1 MNIKLVGSNCSNG
14 LKQKK
19 IIERLISKSD
29 YKIDLDIVDD
39 EKEIKKLN
47 IIDRPGLII
56 NKVLVSQGKI
66 QTDRDILKYL
76 KLIESNV

>member
-1 MNIKLVGSNCSNG
+1 MNIKLIGSNCSNG

-19 IIERLISKSD
+19 ILERLVSNSE

-39 EKEIKKLN
+39 DKTVKRLN
-47 IIDRPGLII
+47 IINKPGLII
-56 NKVLVSQGKI
+56 NNVLVSQGKI

>member
-1 MNIKLVGSNCSNG
+1 MNIKLIGSNCSNG

-19 IIERLISKSD
+19 ILERLVSNSE
-29 YKIDLDIVDD
+29 YKIDLDVVDD
-39 EKEIKKLN
+39 DKIIKRLN
-47 IIDRPGLII
+47 IIDKPGLII
-56 NKVLVSQGKI
+56 NNVLVSQGRV

>member
-1 MNIKLVGSNCSNG
+1 MIIKLIGSNCSNG

-19 IIERLISKSD
+19 ILERLVSNSE

-39 EKEIKKLN
+39 DKTVKRLN
-47 IIDRPGLII
+47 IINKPGLII
-56 NKVLVSQGKI
+56 NNVLVSQGKI

>member
-1 MNIKLVGSNCSNG
+1 MNIKLIGSNCSNG

-19 IIERLISKSD
+19 ILERLVSNSEC
-29 YKIDLDIVDD
+29 KIDLDIVDD
-39 EKEIKKLN
+39 EKTVKKLN
-47 IIDRPGLII
+47 IINKPGLII
-56 NKVLVSQGKI
+56 NNVLVSQGKI

>member
-1 MNIKLVGSNCSNG
+1 MNIKLIGSNCSNG

-19 IIERLISKSD
+19 ILERLISNSE

-39 EKEIKKLN
+39 DKTIKRLN
-47 IIDRPGLII
+47 IIDKPGLII
-56 NKVLVSQGKI
+56 NNVLVSQGKI

>member
-1 MNIKLVGSNCSNG
+1 MNIKLIGSNCSNG

-19 IIERLISKSD
+19 IIERLISNSE

-39 EKEIKKLN
+39 DKTIKRLN
-47 IIDRPGLII
+47 IIDKPGLII
-56 NKVLVSQGKI
+56 NNVLVSQGKI

>member
-1 MNIKLVGSNCSNG
+1 MNIKLIGSNCSNG

-19 IIERLISKSD
+19 IIERLISNSE
-29 YKIDLDIVDD
+29 YNIDLDIVDD
-39 EKEIKKLN
+39 DKTIKRLN
-47 IIDRPGLII
+47 IINKPGLII
-56 NKVLVSQGKI
+56 NNVLVSQGKV